1 MRVEGKI
8 TALLAGFALVTL
20 PVLSSSLPPRPADNV
35 QLKTLLE
42 SFSYFEGAWDCAGK
56 FDSSGKTIEAHE
68 HFAADLDGTWLF
80 SRHDDK
86 PPLKY
91 HAQAQ
96 WGWDSSRKGFV
107 MLVQDSAGGAREFH
121 SEGWDSGRLQWDGDA
136 LGSTSAPS
144 QRFAFERL
152 DDRHFKVSYF
162 TRKSGDWSRMD
173 SSTCSKE

>member
-42 SFSYFEGAWDCAGK
+42 SFSYFEGDWDCAGK

-107 MLVQDSAGGAREFH
+107 MLVQDSAGGA
-121 SEGWDSGRLQWDGDA
+121 